1 MSDKKKVEHS
11 DQWWAERRR
20 EYIAKNDLL
29 MESHPDWEFIP
40 PIEFYRVLFPEGF
53 LETKGVMIDW
63 DEPGGG
69 KPNAIA
75 LQFTNEFY
83 KAKTKAGK
91 EYDKR
96 RIKRFT
102 ITDDLDGITERV
114 SDSND
119 KNEAVFCAPV
129 SYFGKARNGGNARF
143 LHAFAIDLDGVGPQE
158 LSNVLK
164 QISNGYDPNLPR
176 WTSLPQP
183 TFLVNSGTGFH
194 LYYVL
199 EKPIPLHPR
208 FVPFLEEFKDKLTD
222 YIWRD
227 TTSQLEEKQFQGIYQ
242 AFRMPG
248 TPTKLNGK
256 TADSKIEDK
265 YEAVAFCHYVGE
277 GWDRKPYLCSLEYLL
292 GYAGSKNDGK
302 DAEELL
308 KLMETGGKTPIEQ
321 AKGLWPEWYQ
331 TRIVEGRKANGRW
344 TNNRALYDWWL
355 KRIKDE
361 ATDHHRYWCLNA
373 LASYADKCGV
383 PYDELERDALALVPH
398 LESLTTRED
407 NHFSEQDALAAIQG
421 YGDGSMHKL
430 KVETISRRS
439 AIGISRNKRNGQ
451 KQVDH
456 LEEARA
462 IRDIRQRRKKA
473 NWWDDGNRNGAP
485 TKRDEIM
492 AYAAEHPEASQRAIA
507 KALGVSPTTVN
518 KWLKPDAVVAPPAD
532 NAEGS
537 MSIEEAVEK
546 AIDEHL
552 SLLIRKHGQVIMTDR
567 EDLDSEGVLVDRL
580 KKGGDWAFGRFFE
593 RVAEENGK
601 CRNKLSDQGL
611 IDKPMQLKL

>member
-40 PIEFYRVLFPEGF
+40 PVEFYRVLFPEGF

-102 ITDDLDGITERV
+102 ITDDLNGITERV

-355 KRIKDE
+355 KRIEDE

-421 YGDGSMHKL
+421 YGDGSTHKL
-430 KVETISRRS
+430 KVETVSRRS
-439 AIGISRNKRNGQ
+439 AIGISRNKRNGRPQ
-451 KQVDH
+451 GEH
-456 LEEARA
+456 LKIARFA
-462 IRDIRQRRKKA
+462 RDL
-473 NWWDDGNRNGAP
+473 NYGEPGGWGNKNGAP
-485 TKRDEIM
+485 TKCDEIR

-518 KWLKPDAVVAPPAD
+518 KWLKPDQEPKRGKAV
-532 NAEGS
+532 AERLAGAK
-537 MSIEEAVEK
+537 IRVESRLR
-546 AIDEHL
+546 AGEIAGGQVDL
-552 SLLIRKHGQVIMTDR
+552 SAFASLLGRSS
-567 EDLDSEGVLVDRL
+567 ED
-580 KKGGDWAFGRFFE
+580 
-593 RVAEENGK
+593 
-601 CRNKLSDQGL
+601 
-611 IDKPMQLKL
+611 

>member
-1 MSDKKKVEHS
+1 MAGKKKAERS

-20 EYIAKNDLL
+20 EYIAKNDIL
-29 MESHPDWEFIP
+29 MDSHPDWEFIT
-40 PIEFYRVLFPEGF
+40 PIEFYRVLFPDGF

-102 ITDDLDGITERV
+102 ITDDLDGITERIQ
-114 SDSND
+114 DSNE

-158 LSNVLK
+158 LANILK
-164 QISNGYDPNLPR
+164 QIRNGRDPNLPR

-183 TFLVNSGTGFH
+183 TFLVNSGTGYHF
-194 LYYVL
+194 YYVFD
-199 EKPIPLHPR
+199 KPIPLHPR

-222 YIWRD
+222 YVWRD

-248 TPTKLNGK
+248 TPTKLNGV
-256 TADSKIEDK
+256 AVDSKIKEK

-277 GWDRKPYLCSLEYLL
+277 GIDRKPFLCSLDYLL
-292 GYAGSKNDGK
+292 SYAGMKNGGK

-321 AKGLWPEWYQ
+321 AKELWPEWYQ
-331 TRIVEGRKANGRW
+331 ARIVEGKKANGRW
-344 TNNRALYDWWL
+344 TNNRKMYEWWL

-373 LASYADKCGV
+373 LAAYADKCGV
-383 PYDELERDALALVPH
+383 AYDELERDALEMVPY

-407 NHFSEQDALAAIQG
+407 NHFTEQDALDAISV
-421 YGDGSMHKL
+421 YGNGSIHKL
-430 KVETISRRS
+430 KPQTISRRTV
-439 AIGISRNKRNGQ
+439 IEIRENKRNWQ
-451 KQVDH
+451 KQADH
-456 LEEARA
+456 LEEIRA
-462 IRDIRQRRKKA
+462 VRDIRQRRKKT
-473 NWWDDGNRNGAP
+473 NWWDNGNRDGAP
-485 TKRDEIM
+485 TKRDEIL
-492 AYAAEHPEASQRAIA
+492 AYAAEHPGASHSAIA
-507 KALGVSPTTVN
+507 KALGVSRTTVI
-518 KWLKPDAVVAPPAD
+518 KWLNIAKSEVAQAP
-532 NAEGS
+532 
-537 MSIEEAVEK
+537 EAK
-546 AIDEHL
+546 APSKLESALL
-552 SLLIRKHGQVIMTDR
+552 SGERAGGQVDVGGIMNMILNDR
-567 EDLDSEGVLVDRL
+567 KADE
-580 KKGGDWAFGRFFE
+580 
-593 RVAEENGK
+593 
-601 CRNKLSDQGL
+601 
-611 IDKPMQLKL
+611 